1 MARLGISALLAALVL
16 AGTAPASAQTA
27 PSATMANPAAMN
39 CARLGG
45 TSERLVRGTLGEV
58 GICRFKNGR
67 ACEEWALMRGECP
80 ESGVDEKPYATVEG
94 RFCVLRGGILSLEAG
109 QTDERR
115 GTCFLPESRNCPVE
129 AYWLGQCPRN

>member
-1 MARLGISALLAALVL
+1 MVRLGFSAVLAALLL
-16 AGTAPASAQTA
+16 AGAASVSAQTA
-27 PSATMANPAAMN
+27 PAATLANPAAVN

-58 GICRFKNGR
+58 GICRFGNGR

-109 QTDERR
+109 QTDERS
-115 GTCFLPESRNCPVE
+115 GTCFLPESRSCPVE
-129 AYWLGQCPRN
+129 AYWLGQCPKT

>member
-1 MARLGISALLAALVL
+1 MLKLVL
-16 AGTAPASAQTA
+16 SAVLATALWAGAASAQN
-27 PSATMANPAAMN
+27 ATMANPAATN

-45 TSERLVRGTLGEV
+45 TTERLVRGTLGEV
-58 GICRFKNGR
+58 GICRLKTGR

-80 ESGVDEKPYATVEG
+80 EEGVDEKPYATVEA
-94 RFCVLRGGILSLEAG
+94 RYCVLRGGILSLEAG

-129 AYWLGQCPRN
+129 AYWLGQCPKS